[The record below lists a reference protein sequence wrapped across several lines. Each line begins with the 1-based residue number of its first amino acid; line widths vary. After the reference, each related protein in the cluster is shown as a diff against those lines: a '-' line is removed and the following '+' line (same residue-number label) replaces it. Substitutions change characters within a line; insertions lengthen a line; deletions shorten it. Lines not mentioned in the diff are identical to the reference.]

1 MNRLKGSSALLRLT
15 LLLIGCYFGNQALAL
30 GNTEGTDQTD
40 QKMKAG
46 TSTPAPA
53 GAASKKFDL
62 QQLGHSFNK
71 LTACF
76 SSGARQNNAAF
87 DACINRYTPRDL
99 SDAEARNIAEF
110 VILDLKSISLEPCPA
125 QAQIQQRFK
134 FQGPYACFEVKHR
147 AGPSTLGLVE
157 FSLVKGN
164 AEPKIRSIRMSF

>member
-1 MNRLKGSSALLRLT
+1 MSKRRETLSLIALLLTFPHGWSQAHALDETISRKPELRLLSRSLAQLT
-15 LLLIGCYFGNQALAL
+15 GCY
-30 GNTEGTDQTD
+30 GT
-40 QKMKAG
+40 
-46 TSTPAPA
+46 
-53 GAASKKFDL
+53 
-62 QQLGHSFNK
+62 
-71 LTACF
+71 
-76 SSGARQNNAAF
+76 RQNGAAF

-134 FQGPYACFEVKHR
+134 FKGPYACFEVKHR

-157 FSLVKGN
+157 FSLVKGG